1 MKSGLTISAVAHA
14 GFLAWGIISFS
25 ATPLK
30 TEPTESVPVDIIS
43 VSDFSKM
50 TAGMKT
56 APKTDNQKPL
66 VEKVAPKNE
75 VKDPAP
81 KVVEKKP
88 EIEATAEAA
97 PPPPAPIPE
106 PKPKPKVAE
115 AKPPEPKLEKLEQ
128 KPDPIAEAIK
138 QEKPDEKKP
147 EKDETAQKQPDVPT
161 PQKRPPRPD
170 PKPAEPTKSFADL
183 AKAALVDKRAP
194 QRVAAAGDVL
204 NNRPALGTATGTAA
218 ALSQNEIDALRA
230 QIERCW
236 NPPVGAADAKNL
248 ATMVRIE
255 LNLDGTLASP
265 PSWQNRGSDRLLQV
279 AAESAMRAVRQCAP
293 YKLPSAKYE
302 TWRAI
307 DLNFDPKELIRG

>member
-1 MKSGLTISAVAHA
+1 MKSGLTISAIAHA
-14 GFLAWGIISFS
+14 GFLAWGIVSFA

-30 TEPTESVPVDIIS
+30 TEPTESLPVDIIS
-43 VSDFSKM
+43 ASDFSKM

-56 APKTDNQKPL
+56 APKAETQQPL
-66 VEKVAPKNE
+66 VEKVAPKNDI
-75 VKDPAP
+75 KDPAP

-88 EIEATAEAA
+88 EIDATAEA
-97 PPPPAPIPE
+97 PPPAPVPE

-115 AKPPEPKLEKLEQ
+115 AKPPEPKPEKLEK
-128 KPDPIAEAIK
+128 KPDPIAEALK

-147 EKDETAQKQPDVPT
+147 EKDDAAQKQVQEVPT

-204 NNRPALGTATGTAA
+204 NNKPALGTATGMAA
-218 ALSQNEIDALRA
+218 ALSQNELDALRA

-236 NPPVGAADAKNL
+236 NPPIGAADAKDL
-248 ATMVRIE
+248 VPVIRIE
-255 LNLDGTLASP
+255 LKLDGTLASQ
-265 PSWQNRGSDRLLQV
+265 PSLQNRGSDRYFQV
-279 AAESAMRAVRQCAP
+279 AAESAMRAVRQCQP
-293 YKLPSAKYE
+293 YKLPAAKYE

-307 DLNFDPKELIRG
+307 DVKFDPRELFRG